1 MSLDT
6 YIDAWSRALTADIHL
21 AVARAINELGPE
33 QVLANL
39 QAHAAAEIAVTPS
52 KLLPQKATASTTAAG
67 DDGVQPVKPYAGKH
81 VARLEEIRHLL
92 TEHPGLYGYQIRRE
106 LSIDAD
112 EWRSIAGHGP
122 HSPLSTIAQTVGH
135 GSLAIW
141 YLR

>member
-39 QAHAAAEIAVTPS
+39 QSHQAAEMAVTPS
-52 KLLPQKATASTTAAG
+52 KLLPQTSTET
-67 DDGVQPVKPYAGKH
+67 DETDSTKH
-81 VARLEEIRHLL
+81 VARLDEIRVLL
-92 TEHPGLYGYQIRRE
+92 AEHPGLYGHQIRRE
-106 LSIDAD
+106 LGIDAD

-122 HSPLSTIAQTVGH
+122 HSPLSTIALTVGH
-135 GSLAIW
+135 GTLAIW